1 MLGGALVAAQFGL
14 LAVLAGLALLPA
26 QWPTFDAAVLLAGG
40 AALGLWALSTNR
52 PGNFNIRP
60 QPRDGAV
67 FVHRGPYRWVR
78 HPMYSALLLAG
89 LGAVRM
95 AGGDTAGWIGSTL
108 GWSTWLGLLG
118 VLWLKSTVE
127 EAALLRVFDGYAT
140 YRLHSGRFLP
150 RLPWPGRWLRS

>member
-1 MLGGALVAAQFGL
+1 MALVGAQFGL
-14 LAVLAGLALLPA
+14 LAVLAGLALAPA
-26 QWPTFDAAVLLAGG
+26 RWPTFDAAVLLAGG

-60 QPRDGAV
+60 QPRAGAV

-78 HPMYSALLLAG
+78 HPMYSALLLVG
-89 LGAVRM
+89 LGAARM
-95 AGGDTAGWIGSTL
+95 SGGNTADWPEPFL

-127 EAALLRVFDGYAT
+127 ETALLRVFDG
-140 YRLHSGRFLP
+140 
-150 RLPWPGRWLRS
+150 